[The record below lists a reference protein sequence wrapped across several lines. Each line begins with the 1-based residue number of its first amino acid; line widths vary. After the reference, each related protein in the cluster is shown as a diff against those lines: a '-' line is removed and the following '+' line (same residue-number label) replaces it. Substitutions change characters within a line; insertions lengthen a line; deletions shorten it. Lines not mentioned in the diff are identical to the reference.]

1 MSLAKL
7 KKMTPHLDI
16 ESFEM
21 VTVGERG
28 QVVIPAGI
36 RRVLKLKAG
45 DKLICALRAKH
56 FIGMIRMSDVSSI
69 TKMLDKMIS
78 SGKIIK

>member
-1 MSLAKL
+1 MSLEKL
-7 KKMTPHLDI
+7 RKITPHLDI

-21 VTVGERG
+21 ITVGERG
-28 QVVIPAGI
+28 QVVIPANI
-36 RRVLKLKAG
+36 RRKLKLKPG
-45 DKLICALRAKH
+45 DKLICALRAKR

-78 SGKIIK
+78 GHKIIK